1 MHVLAYSQQIVDKS
15 DEPVTFLYKLQ
26 HDSPA
31 PIRDTRVLSESVD
44 LRVIEL

>member
-15 DEPVTFLYKLQ
+15 DEPVTVLSKLQ

-31 PIRDTRVLSESVD
+31 PIRDKRGLSEPVD
-44 LRVIEL
+44 SRVIEL